1 MSQTFQSNFKPVVKG
16 TAVVTEFGGARVKLM
31 TDDDVYAEI
40 RTYMSKMNA
49 TELESLLQTF
59 KNTINSLLS
68 FATEKVSGDEEDCA
82 NLERVRRIIGFLP
95 PEEIFIRVK
104 DKVWAVR
111 DHIINENLQYF
122 MDKDYGNMI
131 KKDQKQ
137 ELLENII
144 CVIKDYVTQM
154 SEEDIQTLWT
164 KGKIMLRCVALY
176 ERMRRAIEQQS
187 I

>member
-1 MSQTFQSNFKPVVKG
+1 MSQTFQSNFKPVIKG
-16 TAVVTEFGGARVKLM
+16 AAVVTELGGDRVKLM
-31 TDDDVYAEI
+31 TDDDVYDEI
-40 RTYMSKMNA
+40 RTYMSRMNA
-49 TELESLLQTF
+49 TDLESILQTF
-59 KNTINSLLS
+59 KNTVNSLLS
-68 FATEKVSGDEEDCA
+68 FATEKVGNDEEDCA

-111 DHIINENLQYF
+111 DHILNENLQYF
-122 MDKDYGNMI
+122 MEKDYGNMI

-154 SEEDIQTLWT
+154 SEEDVKTLWT
-164 KGKIMLRCVALY
+164 KGKIMLRCVAIY
-176 ERMRRAIEQQS
+176 HKMRGAIDVA
-187 I
+187 